1 MATLT
6 FFKTE
11 RVIQVDSPQ
20 TVITI
25 QDLLNQIR
33 LYEEQPINLDYA
45 TIANAYGKQPLGG
58 GSYIGITLEL
68 INDWRIA
75 FEARPGPSTILCTAS
90 GGNLVAINN
99 YSNNP
104 IKPTAFTQIVIS
116 QSSSPTIIQADPD
129 YATLYLLESLRG
141 RNKSVGGIW
150 YWNPTSGS
158 DGSDGLT
165 PAKAVATFAK
175 AQTLASAG
183 TGDIIFALATAG
195 GGTTTVTETLNITK
209 NNLKIRGAGYA
220 FQLAPAV
227 AGSPTI
233 TIGSDN
239 VEVSGFYLTT
249 AAGGTDNGVT
259 ITGNNTLIEGCWV
272 KSATANGID
281 LAGAGRTTIDT
292 CAVESCAGNGLN
304 LGAGT
309 TLSKI
314 KQCILT
320 GNLDG
325 ANLAGSGIADNI
337 FENNL
342 IYNNSGYGI
351 DIGAGVARTGVRL
364 NHTFSGNT
372 AGPTRDLGAGTFI
385 ETQAGG
391 ASATDIADAVW
402 DEVIA
407 GHATPG
413 TTARVL
419 KDAKMKATIAS
430 LR

>member
-1 MATLT
+1 M
-6 FFKTE
+6 
-11 RVIQVDSPQ
+11 
-20 TVITI
+20 
-25 QDLLNQIR
+25 
-33 LYEEQPINLDYA
+33 
-45 TIANAYGKQPLGG
+45 
-58 GSYIGITLEL
+58 
-68 INDWRIA
+68 
-75 FEARPGPSTILCTAS
+75 
-90 GGNLVAINN
+90 
-99 YSNNP
+99 
-104 IKPTAFTQIVIS
+104 
-116 QSSSPTIIQADPD
+116 
-129 YATLYLLESLRG
+129 
-141 RNKSVGGIW
+141 
-150 YWNPTSGS
+150 
-158 DGSDGLT
+158 
-165 PAKAVATFAK
+165 
-175 AQTLASAG
+175 ASAG

-195 GGTTTVTETLNITK
+195 DGTTTVTETLNITK

-259 ITGNNTLIEGCWV
+259 ITGNNTLIEGRWV